1 MPIAIQRADGGIS
14 IMRLIGDADAQ
25 AEIDKWKSVHPGE
38 YVAHVEI
45 DAADIPA
52 DKSERAGWVI
62 KDGKIE
68 VDPIKADPRD
78 YRAKRKEAYIKEL
91 GKVADTSFENT
102 TGDML
107 DIVITQLEAMRL
119 ASGVK
124 ATDEY
129 AARIAKIAEIKQRF
143 PKA

>member
-1 MPIAIQRADGGIS
+1 MALTKIVDGVPVDMTKDEEDAI
-14 IMRLIGDADAQ
+14 L
-25 AEIDKWKSVHPGE
+25 AEWDTN
-38 YVAHVEI
+38 
-45 DAADIPA
+45 
-52 DKSERAGWVI
+52 
-62 KDGKIE
+62 
-68 VDPIKADPRD
+68 DPVKKPPRG
-78 YRAKRKEAYIKEL
+78 YRDLRKEAYIKEL
-91 GKVADTSFENT
+91 GKVAETTFENT

-107 DIVITQLEAMRL
+107 DIVITQLEAMRA

>member
-1 MPIAIQRADGGIS
+1 MELDPALVEKLGGLDAVKSRIVAFRDAVEAHKVT
-14 IMRLIGDADAQ
+14 IDQPAPVEAEFIERLAREGVDADA
-25 AEIDKWKSVHPGE
+25 ITV
-38 YVAHVEI
+38 
-45 DAADIPA
+45 PA
-52 DKSERAGWVI
+52 
-62 KDGKIE
+62 
-68 VDPIKADPRD
+68 PPPPPPPPPPPTYRD
-78 YRAKRKEAYIKEL
+78 LRKEAYIKEL